1 MWYDSR
7 LTMEK
12 YRIKASHL
20 RMRRLYSHY
29 EAKGEKSSFFS
40 VVFPDIFFK
49 MSTGMYAVWEQFE
62 CKEGISLDH
71 EVLEALQPAEVF
83 RYFGELSKIPRGSG
97 NEKEVSDY
105 LVGFARERGLEVM
118 QDEAYNVVIKKPGT
132 RGYEDSPTVILQGHM
147 DMVCEKAPDS
157 DHDFTKDPLRLRV
170 VDGDW
175 LYATDT
181 TLGGDNGI
189 AVAMGMALIA
199 SENIPH
205 PPIELLVT
213 TSEETGMDGAMA
225 LDASSIS
232 GKTLINIDSEEEGV
246 LTVSCAGGCS
256 AHVCIPLS
264 WESVPEGSVALA
276 MDIKGMLGGHSGI
289 EINKGRANANKL
301 LGRLLYKAGDKVR
314 LASVG
319 GGNKHN
325 AIPREARALVVV
337 DSADVDVL
345 KEVAR
350 ELEETARGEYRTAD
364 PGISITVTPVD
375 KAPEQVMERRCAE
388 NVVRFLF
395 LVPNSVQSMSAD
407 IPGLVE
413 SSLNLGIVRTEA
425 DAVDMLTSIR
435 SSVGSLK
442 QNIYDTVAAIGALS
456 GAEMSVEG
464 QYPEWQY
471 DPDSKLREIC
481 IEQYEA
487 LFGQKPGV
495 AAIHAGLECALF
507 AEKFNGTLDMISIG
521 PDMVDVHTAQEHL
534 SIPSTLRT
542 WDYLLAV
549 LKALK

>member
-1 MWYDSR
+1 
-7 LTMEK
+7 
-12 YRIKASHL
+12 
-20 RMRRLYSHY
+20 
-29 EAKGEKSSFFS
+29 
-40 VVFPDIFFK
+40 
-49 MSTGMYAVWEQFE
+49 MYAVWEQFN
-62 CKEGISLDH
+62 CKEGISLDNK
-71 EVLEALQPAEVF
+71 ELEGLQPNQVF

-105 LVGFARERGLEVM
+105 LVAFAREHGLEVS
-118 QDEAYNVVIKKPGT
+118 QDEVYNVVIKKPGT
-132 RGYEDSPTVILQGHM
+132 EGYESSPAVILQGHM
-147 DMVCEKAPDS
+147 DMVCEKGPDS
-157 DHDFTKDPLRLRV
+157 DHDFLKDPLALRV

-189 AVAMGMALIA
+189 AVAMGMALVA
-199 SENIPH
+199 SDEIPH

-256 AHVCIPLS
+256 AFVHIPLT
-264 WESVPEGSVALA
+264 WESAPEGAVALA
-276 MDIKGMLGGHSGI
+276 IDIKGLLGGHSGI

-301 LGRLLYKAGDKVR
+301 LGRLLYQAGDKLR
-314 LASVG
+314 LASVS

-325 AIPREARALVVV
+325 AIPREAHAVVVVPSADADALRAL
-337 DSADVDVL
+337 
-345 KEVAR
+345 AR
-350 ELEETARGEYRTAD
+350 ELESTARGEYQTAD
-364 PGISITVTPVD
+364 PGIQITVTPVE
-375 KAPEQVMERRCAE
+375 KAPEQVMAPDCAAH
-388 NVVRFLF
+388 VVRFLY
-395 LVPNSVQSMSAD
+395 LVPNGVQSMSMD

-413 SSLNLGIVRTEA
+413 SSLNLGVVRTEG
-425 DAVDMLTSIR
+425 DAVELITSIR
-435 SSVGSLK
+435 SCVGSLK
-442 QNIYDTVAAIGALS
+442 RNIYDVVAAIGELC
-456 GAEMSVEG
+456 GASLSVEG

-471 DPDSKLREIC
+471 DPNSRLREIC

-487 LFGQKPGV
+487 LFGRKPGV

-534 SIPSTLRT
+534 SISSTGRT